1 MVIAFVSD
9 RLEWNCK
16 FRVLNVIDDFECEV
30 VALEVSRSSMLA
42 EGGMLLEKTIWI
54 HGKLQS
60 ITCDNSPEFIS
71 SKFRQRC

>member
-42 EGGMLLEKTIWI
+42 EGGDAIRK
-54 HGKLQS
+54 
-60 ITCDNSPEFIS
+60 DNMDSWQTA
-71 SKFRQRC
+71 KYNMRQ